1 MKESGVHDSLTA
13 EDREIASLMQ
23 GGTTMPVIMSY
34 HPPQTK
40 LATTTNSVSQSTN
53 SQSRTKLSRK
63 DTEKKNISESGNKAR
78 AVYARGGAV
87 ASNGGVV
94 GVG

>member
-1 MKESGVHDSLTA
+1 MTWVRIKGTVGGARAYFVNNSSKKMKESGVHDSLTA

-40 LATTTNSVSQSTN
+40 LATTTNS
-53 SQSRTKLSRK
+53 
-63 DTEKKNISESGNKAR
+63 IS
-78 AVYARGGAV
+78 
-87 ASNGGVV
+87 
-94 GVG
+94 